1 MNNAALNSLQEY
13 FKDKPVLLAYLL
25 GSQAT
30 GKVKSYS
37 DTDIAVLFDPKL
49 TPRQRM
55 ALRVELISCL
65 TRLLKTDAL
74 DLIDL
79 EDASP
84 FFCYEAIKHRKEIFV
99 KDEKLRIDFETKVL
113 SRYFD
118 RQFYLKRHSREGI
131 QKLKEEY
138 GIPA

>member
-1 MNNAALNSLQEY
+1 MNMANLNLLHEY
-13 FKDKPVLLAYLL
+13 FKAKPVLLAYLL

-30 GKVKSYS
+30 GRIKPYS

-49 TPRQRM
+49 TPQQRM
-55 ALRVELISCL
+55 TLRIELISDL

-79 EDASP
+79 EEASP

-118 RQFYLKRHSREGI
+118 HQFYLKRHRITGI
-131 QKLKEEY
+131 QNLKEEY
-138 GIPA
+138 GVSP